1 VSEKL
6 RQKGREFARFL
17 QSLPEG
23 ERSRGSQIGL
33 EQAKAE
39 HEEFSRKFKE
49 GICYLC
55 HAPLSAFDKTLPC
68 MHWLLKPKGF
78 GKGDFPAITKKYGC
92 FQLQSYLR
100 WIANQGDYARN
111 INDLLDEGTKGKLI
125 ELTIKYRHLEWAFSC
140 SESDYI
146 GHAMSQ
152 HAKHAHYHLQ
162 MRVYGQPFVK
172 YNDFHVPFRGRDI
185 INIEAM
191 RAAPDLVKR
200 RFFFGEG
207 MNDVLRDDM
216 ADRIV
221 NLTTPDG
228 PSDEAP
234 FKIDT
239 IVMSEEGTSISG
251 EDLHNL
257 IEEARAQNVTIASL
271 IHRLPNTRSQII
283 ITPGPGVVE
292 QAPRTGRKKG
302 DDHK

>member
-1 VSEKL
+1 
-6 RQKGREFARFL
+6 
-17 QSLPEG
+17 
-23 ERSRGSQIGL
+23 
-33 EQAKAE
+33 
-39 HEEFSRKFKE
+39 
-49 GICYLC
+49 
-55 HAPLSAFDKTLPC
+55 
-68 MHWLLKPKGF
+68 
-78 GKGDFPAITKKYGC
+78 
-92 FQLQSYLR
+92 
-100 WIANQGDYARN
+100 
-111 INDLLDEGTKGKLI
+111 
-125 ELTIKYRHLEWAFSC
+125 
-140 SESDYI
+140 
-146 GHAMSQ
+146 
-152 HAKHAHYHLQ
+152 

-172 YNDFHVPFRGRDI
+172 YNDFHVPFRGMDI

-200 RFFFGEG
+200 RFSFGEG

-216 ADRIV
+216 AERIV

-251 EDLHNL
+251 DDLHNL

-292 QAPRTGRKKG
+292 QRRGQDARKATITSEDDADRRLGRWRCCARVIPFNKARRRMLLRVRARDYFRTVDLVVWTIQHATGALR
-302 DDHK
+302 